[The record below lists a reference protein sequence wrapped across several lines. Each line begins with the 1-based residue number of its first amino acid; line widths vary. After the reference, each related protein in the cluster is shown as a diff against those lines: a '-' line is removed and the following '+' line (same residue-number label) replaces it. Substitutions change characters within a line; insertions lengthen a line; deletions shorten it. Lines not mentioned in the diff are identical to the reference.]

1 MMKCD
6 SFISK
11 ALFIREIIPGWS
23 LHSEELKIFHLAK
36 IYMWC
41 RKIVTQFFKSNC
53 ILDWEVSKVELYQ
66 AVFTT
71 KLSVVKKCE
80 MLFEIYLFLTAKL
93 EVDSRWC
100 LNSEM
105 QGFVSKSCPPI
116 SSFRVHC
123 YKQELPCNQQ
133 RRLYMF

>member
-1 MMKCD
+1 M
-6 SFISK
+6 
-11 ALFIREIIPGWS
+11 
-23 LHSEELKIFHLAK
+23 
-36 IYMWC
+36 
-41 RKIVTQFFKSNC
+41 
-53 ILDWEVSKVELYQ
+53 ELYQ

-71 KLSVVKKCE
+71 KLSVTKKCE